1 MPDAGRKIFWKT
13 ILGEMNMKILL
24 LSQIAVV
31 DYKYTYSLAN
41 ALKACGND
49 IELVIDDKKDNEYCK
64 CKCYNK
70 FLTSRKD
77 IGKIKKLVNYCSAYR
92 FVVKKAIKE
101 KFDVVHVQWFQFS
114 PVDYYY
120 LKKLKKSGIKI
131 VVSVHDIL
139 PFNEK
144 KYDMPFHKKIYG
156 LCDEIIVQA
165 KNNIKRFNELFPEDS
180 KKVTFIPH
188 GHFLDFADKHEKK
201 ESRARLNIPM
211 DKTVLLFFGQ
221 IKKVKGVGVL
231 LEAFGKLT
239 QKRNDLYLVI
249 AGSVWKDDFAPYQ
262 EIIDKYNLSDAQL
275 KTDIHFI
282 PDEKIG
288 YYYSAC
294 DVAVLPYLDVYQ
306 SGVIQLVYAYG
317 KPAIATA
324 IAPFMEIVEDG
335 VTGFLCT
342 PNDADSLSNTIE
354 RAVEN
359 AKDYE
364 VLGEAGRK
372 RIEIKYSWKEIAE
385 KIMELYY
392 D

>member
-1 MPDAGRKIFWKT
+1 
-13 ILGEMNMKILL
+13 MKVLL

-41 ALKACGND
+41 ALKACGNE
-49 IELVIDDKKDNEYCK
+49 IELVIDDKKDNEYCL
-64 CKCYNK
+64 CKCINK
-70 FLTSRKD
+70 FLTSRKN
-77 IGKIKKLVNYCSAYR
+77 IGKVKKLLNYIDTYQ
-92 FVVKKAIKE
+92 FIVKKTLKE
-101 KFDVVHVQWFQFS
+101 HFDVVHVQWFQFS

-120 LKKLKKSGIKI
+120 LKKIRKHGIRV

-144 KYDMPFHKKIYG
+144 KYDLPYHKKIYG
-156 LCDEIIVQA
+156 LCNQIIVQA
-165 KNNIKRFNELFPEDS
+165 ETNIKRFDELFPEN
-180 KKVTFIPH
+180 KNKVTFIPH
-188 GHFLDFADKHEKK
+188 GHFLDFAEKYDMKEARKH
-201 ESRARLNIPM
+201 LNIPL

-231 LEAFGKLT
+231 LEAFGKLA
-239 QKRNDLYLVI
+239 QKKDDLFLVI

-262 EIIDKYNLSDAQL
+262 KIINHYKITDTQL
-275 KTDIHFI
+275 KTDIRFI
-282 PDEKIG
+282 PDDEVG

-294 DVAVLPYLDVYQ
+294 DIAVLPYLDVYQ

-335 VTGFLCT
+335 ITGFICK
-342 PNDADSLSNTIE
+342 PDDADDLVKTIE
-354 RAVEN
+354 RAMKEKKQFV
-359 AKDYE
+359 
-364 VLGEAGRK
+364 VLGETGRHK
-372 RIEIKYSWKEIAE
+372 IEEKYSWGDIAT
-385 KIMELYY
+385 KVTELYKN